1 MGCFFFYKHILIS
14 ENYDLFFY
22 EIKLFYR
29 SSAGYKPI
37 VSRWMAQ
44 FKSNDEKQK
53 TLLWTKDLYE
63 SLIIFEP
70 LADACDYIKDLLGAM
85 LWPTSIFCREVIVGC
100 FESDFS
106 DFALES
112 QRDLDK
118 ASKIFTVKAVE
129 DTHRGLNTKQRQNMN
144 GKLGRHSR
152 WHTALTCKVI
162 EEIDRQL
169 PTITQEHRR
178 AAASDSLTVGSYDV
192 KNNSFSLGEQ
202 AFSELLTQKDTKCIT
217 YTSGQHH
224 ELFFSFTNSIFLIL
238 LCAKFRC

>member
-1 MGCFFFYKHILIS
+1 MTC
-14 ENYDLFFY
+14 FFY

-37 VSRWMAQ
+37 VSRLMAQ

-63 SLIIFEP
+63 SLTIFEP

-100 FESDFS
+100 FESDS
-106 DFALES
+106 LDFAPES

-129 DTHRGLNTKQRQNMN
+129 DTHMGSQ
-144 GKLGRHSR
+144 H
-152 WHTALTCKVI
+152 
-162 EEIDRQL
+162 E
-169 PTITQEHRR
+169 
-178 AAASDSLTVGSYDV
+178 AAAKY
-192 KNNSFSLGEQ
+192 EREARAPQ
-202 AFSELLTQKDTKCIT
+202 QMAHCT
-217 YTSGQHH
+217 Y
-224 ELFFSFTNSIFLIL
+224 L
-238 LCAKFRC
+238 